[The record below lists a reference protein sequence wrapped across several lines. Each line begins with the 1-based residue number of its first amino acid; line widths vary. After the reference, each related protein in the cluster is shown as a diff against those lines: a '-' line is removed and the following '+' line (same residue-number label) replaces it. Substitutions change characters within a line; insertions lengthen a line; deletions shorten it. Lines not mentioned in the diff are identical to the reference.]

1 MFPRKDWTM
10 TKSEAISTLMQVT
23 DEELTGL
30 DTERLK
36 DILGSL
42 RYVIR
47 QVEREVIR
55 REVEQGL
62 YFTSRN

>member
-1 MFPRKDWTM
+1 M
-10 TKSEAISTLMQVT
+10 TKSEAISTLMQVK
-23 DEELTGL
+23 DEELAGL
-30 DTERLK
+30 DTEHLK
-36 DILGSL
+36 DVLGSL

-55 REVEQGL
+55 REFAEGL

>member
-1 MFPRKDWTM
+1 M

-23 DEELTGL
+23 DEELSGL
-30 DTERLK
+30 DTDRLK

-42 RYVIR
+42 RYVTR

-55 REVEQGL
+55 REFEQGL

>member
-1 MFPRKDWTM
+1 M